1 MMFLFQQMVLVVL
14 HIFTNEYTTQNLVR
28 DLQVKI
34 RILVLQ
40 LIVIKWQ
47 LSVTPK
53 KLADRGVFPFEN
65 GGKMWVFL
73 PFYLSFLAQKHILF

>member
-1 MMFLFQQMVLVVL
+1 MMFLFQQMVVVL
-14 HIFTNEYTTQNLVR
+14 HIFTNEYNTQNLVR

-53 KLADRGVFPFEN
+53 KLPDRGVFPFEN
-65 GGKMWVFL
+65 GGKMCFVLHFINH
-73 PFYLSFLAQKHILF
+73 F